1 MKTIIL
7 DKPSHQIFEDAARVF
22 ASCDKEGVLC
32 FGVHDW
38 SIGDLEQVRKDTQGE
53 KLIAF
58 QSEVLGVK
66 SPTYDSS
73 YFEMLKCFD
82 EVWDYS
88 EHNLSGLQ
96 NNGVKNFGYHPVE
109 KSEVLKDV
117 PCEEKDIDVLH
128 FGMLNHHRV
137 EYLNYA
143 INKGFRIKD
152 LLITFGDD
160 IYGER
165 LHGIIRRS
173 RVILGLH
180 SFMEKPIQESFRYQ
194 YPLSNG
200 IPVLAE
206 KSISNPMG
214 LDEFS
219 SKEEMVEKLMEYV
232 APIKMELPLDKKVSV
247 IMPVFNAA
255 RWFDKAIQSVVAQT
269 YPNWELVAVDDGS
282 TDDSFEKLEDWA
294 AEESRIKVFH
304 KDNGG
309 PAKARAFGMEKACGD
324 YVFYLDA
331 DDSISEDM
339 FASCLDAICRTGAD
353 VAMPNLIQRTPD
365 GIAKNNFVEEKV
377 VANSVIDGQ
386 EAFERSIDWRGV
398 WSYMM
403 CDIDLFKTYAC
414 DEKYLYGGFN
424 SDELVTRMILMNSK
438 KVAYCTGEYYY
449 NINPE
454 SITKR
459 ITPKIFGYLE
469 THIRLIQEARNYGQ
483 PRNVV
488 AKIETN
494 ALREMI
500 ELWHK
505 YKENSFLFTK
515 KEKENIIRQFAS
527 FHSSLPK
534 NNIDEMLS
542 VRSGLT
548 PKLQRLLLLRR
559 WPLCRVSL
567 SAARAMGKKNKL
579 YPWFS
584 EEQIKS
590 LK

>member
-96 NNGVKNFGYHPVE
+96 NNGVKNVGYHPVE

-282 TDDSFEKLEDWA
+282 TDDSFEKLEGWA
-294 AEESRIKVFH
+294 KRDHRIRVFY
-304 KDNGG
+304 KDNEG
-309 PAKARAFGMEKACGD
+309 PAKARAFGLENAVGNYSFFVD
-324 YVFYLDA
+324 T
-331 DDSISEDM
+331 DDEISQVLLE
-339 FASCLDAICRTGAD
+339 SCLAAIHDNNAD
-353 VAMPNLIQRTPD
+353 IAMPNLVFRKD
-365 GIAKNNFVEEKV
+365 GLIVRDSFSVFNI
-377 VANSVIDGQ
+377 VANAVIDGQ
-386 EAFERSIDWRGV
+386 EAFYRSIEWKGV
-398 WSYMM
+398 WATMM
-403 CDIDLFKTYAC
+403 CNIDLCRKHAC
-414 DEKYLYGGFN
+414 DKRLLYGDFN
-424 SDELVTRMILMNSK
+424 SDDLVARMIMLNSK

-454 SITKR
+454 SITKK